1 MNKNLKDGKN
11 INNEEYLIN
20 KIKPNNELLNNY
32 YFDISKDQNQKN
44 PNIFISNLNNNIEND
59 TDDNISFD
67 ILNDSLEN
75 DETINN
81 NDEETIKKEA
91 DIDQLFTSILYK
103 KRKSLL
109 ERNNSIKRKLTIGTS
124 NSKSHK
130 ISNLNSC
137 QSTQNQTNK
146 KKNFLEKKNISPK
159 YISEFKN
166 ESLINTNST
175 NNIVQ
180 KINKNITFFK
190 NWLSSINLPFY
201 YENFIN
207 NDIYN
212 IDQLIN
218 ISKTKT
224 RQETFSFINSIIKT
238 NKIGHIYRILIKI
251 DIDTG
256 FIDNNI
262 SNFLTPKKLPN
273 NQYRNTHINTNTN
286 YSDNELLISGIKNVF
301 CTNQIEER
309 SFIKIFFEKYNIK
322 ELCSYFINNG
332 FDIVEYIILQ
342 MLSRFPINDY
352 ILEKDMHIND
362 DNDRKK
368 ILIILNNEVNKIY
381 KFLKSEE
388 YLAYTINRRAKY
400 EDFFLSYNKTNNHF
414 IFKED
419 DKCDFC
425 PIF

>member
-109 ERNNSIKRKLTIGTS
+109 ERNNTIKRKLTVGTS

-256 FIDNNI
+256 FIDNNM

>member
-32 YFDISKDQNQKN
+32 YFDISKEQNQKN

-273 NQYRNTHINTNTN
+273 NQYKNTHINTNTN

>member
-20 KIKPNNELLNNY
+20 KNKPNNELLNNY

-44 PNIFISNLNNNIEND
+44 PNIFIANLNNNIENG

-256 FIDNNI
+256 FIDNNM

>member
-20 KIKPNNELLNNY
+20 KNKPNNELLNNY

-256 FIDNNI
+256 YIDNNI

-368 ILIILNNEVNKIY
+368 ILTILNNEVNKIY

>member
-256 FIDNNI
+256 YIDNNI

-352 ILEKDMHIND
+352 ILEKDIHIND

>member
-20 KIKPNNELLNNY
+20 KNKPNNELLNNY

-256 FIDNNI
+256 FIDNNM

-273 NQYRNTHINTNTN
+273 NQYKNTHINTNTN

-400 EDFFLSYNKTNNHF
+400 EDFFLSYNKANNYF

>member
-20 KIKPNNELLNNY
+20 KNKPNNELLNNY

-81 NDEETIKKEA
+81 NEEETIKKEA

-212 IDQLIN
+212 IDQLID

-262 SNFLTPKKLPN
+262 SNFLTPKLPN
-273 NQYRNTHINTNTN
+273 NQYKNTHINTNTN

-309 SFIKIFFEKYNIK
+309 CFIKIFFEKYNIK

>member
-109 ERNNSIKRKLTIGTS
+109 ERNNSIKRKLTVGTS

-256 FIDNNI
+256 FIDNNM

-400 EDFFLSYNKTNNHF
+400 EDFFLSYNKTNNYF

>member
-20 KIKPNNELLNNY
+20 KNKPNNELLNNY

-238 NKIGHIYRILIKI
+238 NNIGHIYRILIKI

-256 FIDNNI
+256 YIDNNI

-273 NQYRNTHINTNTN
+273 NQYKNTHINTNTN

-400 EDFFLSYNKTNNHF
+400 EDFFLSYNKTNNYF

>member
-20 KIKPNNELLNNY
+20 KNKPNNELLNNY

-109 ERNNSIKRKLTIGTS
+109 ERNNSIKRKLTVGTS

-256 FIDNNI
+256 YIDNNI

>member
-11 INNEEYLIN
+11 INNEENLIN

-75 DETINN
+75 DEIINN

-109 ERNNSIKRKLTIGTS
+109 ERNNSIKRKLTVGTS

-256 FIDNNI
+256 FIDNNM

-273 NQYRNTHINTNTN
+273 NQYKNTHINTNTN

-352 ILEKDMHIND
+352 ILEKDIHIND

-368 ILIILNNEVNKIY
+368 ILTILNNEVNKIY

>member
-20 KIKPNNELLNNY
+20 KNKPNNELLNNY

-256 FIDNNI
+256 FIDNNM

-368 ILIILNNEVNKIY
+368 ILTILNNEVNKIY

>member
-20 KIKPNNELLNNY
+20 KNKPNNELLNNY

-273 NQYRNTHINTNTN
+273 NQYKNTHINTNTN

-332 FDIVEYIILQ
+332 FNIVEYIILQ

>member
-20 KIKPNNELLNNY
+20 KNKPNNELLNNY

-400 EDFFLSYNKTNNHF
+400 EDFFLSYNKANNYF

>member
-273 NQYRNTHINTNTN
+273 NQYKNTHINTNTN

-332 FDIVEYIILQ
+332 FNIVEYIILQ

-368 ILIILNNEVNKIY
+368 ILTILNNEVNKIY

-400 EDFFLSYNKTNNHF
+400 EDFFLSYNKANNYF

>member
-20 KIKPNNELLNNY
+20 KNKPNNELLNNY

-44 PNIFISNLNNNIEND
+44 PNIFIANLNNNIEND

-256 FIDNNI
+256 YIDNNI

>member
-1 MNKNLKDGKN
+1 M
-11 INNEEYLIN
+11 YLIKIVFNYLKEN
-20 KIKPNNELLNNY
+20 K
-32 YFDISKDQNQKN
+32 
-44 PNIFISNLNNNIEND
+44 
-59 TDDNISFD
+59 
-67 ILNDSLEN
+67 
-75 DETINN
+75 
-81 NDEETIKKEA
+81 
-91 DIDQLFTSILYK
+91 
-103 KRKSLL
+103 
-109 ERNNSIKRKLTIGTS
+109 
-124 NSKSHK
+124 
-130 ISNLNSC
+130 
-137 QSTQNQTNK
+137 
-146 KKNFLEKKNISPK
+146 
-159 YISEFKN
+159 
-166 ESLINTNST
+166 ES
-175 NNIVQ
+175 
-180 KINKNITFFK
+180 
-190 NWLSSINLPFY
+190 
-201 YENFIN
+201 
-207 NDIYN
+207 
-212 IDQLIN
+212 IN

-256 FIDNNI
+256 FIDNNM

-273 NQYRNTHINTNTN
+273 NQYKNTHINTNTN

-400 EDFFLSYNKTNNHF
+400 EDFFLSYNKANNYF

>member
-20 KIKPNNELLNNY
+20 KNKPNNELLNNY

-256 FIDNNI
+256 YIDNNI

>member
-20 KIKPNNELLNNY
+20 KNKPNNELLNNY

-256 FIDNNI
+256 FIDNNM

-273 NQYRNTHINTNTN
+273 NHYKNTHINTNTN

>member
-256 FIDNNI
+256 YIDNNI

-400 EDFFLSYNKTNNHF
+400 EDFFLSYNKTNNYF

>member
-20 KIKPNNELLNNY
+20 KNKPNNELLNNY

-190 NWLSSINLPFY
+190 NWLSSINLPLY

-256 FIDNNI
+256 YIDNNI
-262 SNFLTPKKLPN
+262 SNFLTPKKLSN

>member
-20 KIKPNNELLNNY
+20 KNKPNNELLNNY

-256 FIDNNI
+256 FIDNNM

-332 FDIVEYIILQ
+332 FNIVEYIILQ

>member
-20 KIKPNNELLNNY
+20 KNKPNNELLNNY

-190 NWLSSINLPFY
+190 NWLSSINLPLY

-256 FIDNNI
+256 YIDNNI

-273 NQYRNTHINTNTN
+273 NQYKNTHINTNTN

-419 DKCDFC
+419 EKCDFC

>member
-20 KIKPNNELLNNY
+20 KNKPNNELLNNY

-400 EDFFLSYNKTNNHF
+400 EDFFLSYNKTNNYF

>member
-256 FIDNNI
+256 YIDNNI

-273 NQYRNTHINTNTN
+273 NQYKNTHINTNTN

>member
-44 PNIFISNLNNNIEND
+44 PNTFISNLNNNIEND

-273 NQYRNTHINTNTN
+273 NQYKNTHINTNTN

>member
-20 KIKPNNELLNNY
+20 KNKPNNELLNNY

-44 PNIFISNLNNNIEND
+44 PNIFIANLNNNIEND

>member
-20 KIKPNNELLNNY
+20 KNKPNNELLNNY

-44 PNIFISNLNNNIEND
+44 PNIFIANLNNNIEND

-75 DETINN
+75 DEIINN
-81 NDEETIKKEA
+81 NDEETIKKES

-262 SNFLTPKKLPN
+262 SNFLTPKKLSN
-273 NQYRNTHINTNTN
+273 NQYKNTHINTNTN

>member
-32 YFDISKDQNQKN
+32 YFDISKEQNQKN
-44 PNIFISNLNNNIEND
+44 PNIFIANLNNNIEND

-273 NQYRNTHINTNTN
+273 NQYKNTHINTNTN

-352 ILEKDMHIND
+352 ILEKDIHIND

-368 ILIILNNEVNKIY
+368 ILTILSNEVNKIY

>member
-32 YFDISKDQNQKN
+32 YFDISKEQNQKN
-44 PNIFISNLNNNIEND
+44 PNIFIANLNNNIEND

-273 NQYRNTHINTNTN
+273 NQYKNTHINTNTN

-342 MLSRFPINDY
+342 MISRFPINDY

>member
-20 KIKPNNELLNNY
+20 KNKPNNELLNNY

-262 SNFLTPKKLPN
+262 SNFLIPKKLPN
-273 NQYRNTHINTNTN
+273 NQYKNTHINTNTN

>member
-20 KIKPNNELLNNY
+20 KNKPNNELLNNY

-256 FIDNNI
+256 FIDNNM

-352 ILEKDMHIND
+352 ILEKDIHIND

-368 ILIILNNEVNKIY
+368 ILTILNNEVNKIY

>member
-20 KIKPNNELLNNY
+20 KNKPNNELLNNY

-190 NWLSSINLPFY
+190 NWLSSINLPLY

-273 NQYRNTHINTNTN
+273 NQYKNTHINTNTN

-352 ILEKDMHIND
+352 ILEKDIHIND

-368 ILIILNNEVNKIY
+368 ILTILNNEVNKIY

>member
-20 KIKPNNELLNNY
+20 KNKPNNELLNNY

-44 PNIFISNLNNNIEND
+44 PNIFIANLNNNIEND

-75 DETINN
+75 DEIINN
-81 NDEETIKKEA
+81 NDEETIKKES

-273 NQYRNTHINTNTN
+273 NQYKNTHINTNTN

-332 FDIVEYIILQ
+332 FEIVEYIILQ

>member
-20 KIKPNNELLNNY
+20 KNKPNNELLNNY

-44 PNIFISNLNNNIEND
+44 PNIFIANLNNNIEND

-273 NQYRNTHINTNTN
+273 NQYKNTHINTNTN

>member
-109 ERNNSIKRKLTIGTS
+109 ERNNSIKRKLTVGTS

-256 FIDNNI
+256 FIDNNM

>member
-44 PNIFISNLNNNIEND
+44 PNIFIANLNNNIEND

-273 NQYRNTHINTNTN
+273 NQYKNTHINTNTN

>member
-20 KIKPNNELLNNY
+20 KNKPNNELMNNY

-44 PNIFISNLNNNIEND
+44 TNIFIANLNNNIEND

-256 FIDNNI
+256 YIDNNI

>member
-75 DETINN
+75 DEIINN

-273 NQYRNTHINTNTN
+273 NQYKNTHINTNTN

>member
-44 PNIFISNLNNNIEND
+44 PNIFIANLNNNIEND

-256 FIDNNI
+256 YIDNNI

-273 NQYRNTHINTNTN
+273 NQYKNTHINTNTN